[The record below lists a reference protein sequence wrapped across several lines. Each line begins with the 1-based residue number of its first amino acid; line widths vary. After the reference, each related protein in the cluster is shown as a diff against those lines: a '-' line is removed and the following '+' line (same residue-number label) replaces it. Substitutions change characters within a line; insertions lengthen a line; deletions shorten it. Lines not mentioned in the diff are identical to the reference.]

1 MIRISLRTPQA
12 ALSEAEGS
20 SAVKIWF
27 LALPAAQCIEI

>member
-1 MIRISLRTPQA
+1 MKKNVSAYSAP

-27 LALPAAQCIEI
+27 FGTPAAQCIEI